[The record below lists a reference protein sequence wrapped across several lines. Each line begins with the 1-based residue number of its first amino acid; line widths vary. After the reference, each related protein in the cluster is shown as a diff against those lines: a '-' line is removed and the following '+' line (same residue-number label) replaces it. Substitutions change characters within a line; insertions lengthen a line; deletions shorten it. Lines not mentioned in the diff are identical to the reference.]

1 VLPEMYAEE
10 KITISV
16 NARTL
21 AEVLSKAADEGL
33 SLSEYTIKSWR
44 LASPVIIDIT
54 PLPKSFAE
62 GYKFDPPLS
71 ISNINEEKIVVSLN
85 NYESGEMNHLYNH
98 ELWGQF
104 SRFLPIKYTLR
115 VLASLGENITL
126 YQWQDEIGK
135 NAFDVQKYFRN
146 KDIKLRISRGSQL
159 ASGFPKIDEKF
170 RGAKSMSR
178 FLNHFTATIQGGG
191 EGRITGMCAEMG
203 FIAIDRKTKVTRLTN
218 LGLKYVKLIN
228 PQLDE
233 YSDNTSSMSQE
244 EIDFLL
250 PHIKE
255 FISQEWG
262 LMCTVLFVIK
272 EGYNLSKNLELGAIK
287 AYPRNGE
294 INGFGTYVRGALS
307 RLCVF
312 GLVKRT
318 WDRRIVTYS
327 LTDEGEKILENF
339 DVNRGVEL

>member
-1 VLPEMYAEE
+1 MSGEE
-10 KITISV
+10 NVIISV
-16 NARTL
+16 NSKVL
-21 AEVLSKAADEGL
+21 AETLSKAVDEGL
-33 SLSEYTIKSWR
+33 SLSEYTIKSWEI
-44 LASPVIIDIT
+44 ANPPTIDNKS
-54 PLPKSFAE
+54 LPKSLKD
-62 GYKFDPPLS
+62 GYMFDPPKS
-71 ISNINEEKIVVSLN
+71 ISNINKQEISRILN
-85 NYESGEMNHLYNH
+85 IYESGEMNHLHNH

-126 YQWQDEIGK
+126 YQWQDEINK
-135 NAFDVQKYFRN
+135 NAFEVQKYFRN

-159 ASGFPKIDEKF
+159 ASGFPKIDRKH
-170 RGAKSMSR
+170 RGSKSMSR

-218 LGLKYVKLIN
+218 LGLKYVKLTN

-233 YSDNTSSMSQE
+233 YGDNISSMSKE
-244 EIDFLL
+244 ETNFLL

-255 FISQEWG
+255 FISHEWS

-272 EGYNLSKNLELGAIK
+272 EGYNLFDNLELGAIK
-287 AYPRNGE
+287 SYPRNHE

-312 GLVKRT
+312 GLVQRT

-327 LTDEGEKILENF
+327 LTDEGEKILNDF
-339 DVNRGVEL
+339 NINRGVEL